1 MAGRLARNRAGVKMT
16 YSKTT
21 PKSLAKVVISNI
33 GKEVNYAIIPTD
45 GAQKAAQLINQLL

>member
-1 MAGRLARNRAGVKMT
+1 MAGGLAWHGAVFKFT
-16 YSKTT
+16 YTKTT